1 MIRLN
6 KMNTP
11 RQTAALILIVT
22 MLASVSFAQNL
33 DYRRYQLGLRGGYS
47 TLLENS
53 NGRYPLKIS
62 KGYVAGYRPSNRW
75 LLTLDVLFFNLI
87 NDTSVSSRFTFDQ
100 NDAFATE
107 KWKAYRLGF
116 LASRRLF
123 DPSRRLNL
131 SLGLGGGLMDW
142 EIQDPVSGF
151 VKQVKGELNQDT
163 DYSASELFLS
173 AGSSFEFSLSSSLV
187 LYWNLQAD
195 YLSGA
200 GAEFSEPFR
209 SNRGRLVSSSL
220 LTLAFSFGKKTMKWP
235 SDPSWAASS
244 EADLPPSLRDS
255 DGDGIPDVRDKC
267 PNSPF
272 GAGVNHLGCAR
283 DSDGDGVAD
292 GLDDCPNTNRKSA
305 GMVDVHGCPVDSDF
319 DGVADYLDNCPFNRI
334 GARVDSDGCPMDF
347 DADGVPDGLD
357 DCPNTLVGVKVDP
370 NGCIDLAMLSET
382 MVLNIDYSSG
392 SFEIDFTTRDKLVR
406 LSRLLSFVED
416 IKLEISGFTDNIG
429 TVPANRSMSEKRAN
443 RVRDYLVIQGIAT
456 ERMKVFGRG
465 EVNFVASN
473 QTAEG
478 RARNRRVEIKFY
490 H

>member
-1 MIRLN
+1 
-6 KMNTP
+6 MNSPKQIAVLT
-11 RQTAALILIVT
+11 LIV
-22 MLASVSFAQNL
+22 MMAASLSFAQNR
-33 DYRRYQLGLRGGYS
+33 DYHRYQFGLRGGYS

-53 NGRYPLKIS
+53 SGRYPLKTS
-62 KGYVAGYRPSNRW
+62 KGFMAGYRPSNRW
-75 LLTLDVLFFNLI
+75 LLTVDVSQFSLI
-87 NDTSVSSRFTFDQ
+87 NDTSVRSRFTFSQ

-107 KWKAYRLGF
+107 KWEAYRLGF

-123 DPSRRLNL
+123 DPLRRLNL
-131 SLGLGGGLMDW
+131 SLGLGGGLMTW

-163 DYSASELFLS
+163 DYAASELFLS
-173 AGSSFEFSLSSSLV
+173 AGSSLEFSLTSALI
-187 LYWNLQAD
+187 LTWNLQAD

-209 SNRGRLVSSSL
+209 SNRGRLVSSSM
-220 LTLAFSFGKKTMKWP
+220 LTLAFSFGKSTMKWP
-235 SDPSWAASS
+235 SDPIWKAASGEVELS
-244 EADLPPSLRDS
+244 PVLRDS

-272 GAGVNHLGCAR
+272 GAGVNYLGCAR

-292 GLDDCPNTNRKSA
+292 GLDDCPNTSRKSA

-319 DGVADYLDNCPFNRI
+319 DGVVDYLDNCPFNKI
-334 GARVDSDGCPMDF
+334 GARVDSDGCPTDF

-357 DCPNTLVGVKVDP
+357 DCPNTLVGVEVDP
-370 NGCIDLAMLSET
+370 NGCIDLAMLSKT
-382 MVLNIDYSSG
+382 MVLNIDYSPG
-392 SFEIDFTTRDKLVR
+392 SFEIDFSTRDRLIG
-406 LSRLLSFVED
+406 LSRLLNFVND
-416 IKLEISGFTDNIG
+416 IRLEISGFTDNIG

-443 RVRDYLVIQGIAT
+443 RVRDYLVVQGIAT

-473 QTAEG
+473 QTSQG